1 MNIAYIF
8 FGQVKNFDDRQFY
21 SVQQN
26 ILNQLTGHD
35 IDFFL
40 TTSINDTYFNIRN
53 KQTEDTKK
61 DIDYKS
67 INKFFDFKECF
78 YDNANNYPEQEIC
91 DLAETLLSS
100 GESWTEGSA
109 LNSTINSLKQ
119 LYGLNYFYNHFL
131 QHIDYYDYFIFSR
144 SDLYHV
150 SPIDLNFI
158 NEDKDIWIP
167 FWNNIPQI
175 DYGNFGGLNDRFAV
189 IKTKKTLELY
199 CTRYNKI
206 LKSPQAYHAETYLKQ
221 ILDSQNIKYGKINNF
236 LFEMMRAGGVISDL
250 VGTSK
255 DENMN
260 KNLNNI
266 SNCFYINLDR
276 REDRRNHFI
285 TNTPFFA
292 QRFSAV
298 DAKSA
303 ELNEEIKKL
312 FPKTWNSRKKSE
324 ICCALSHYKL
334 WKKLI
339 EDNSS
344 KNYLILEDDVVFK
357 KGFAEF
363 WNEVFS
369 EFVPNSYNLIYL
381 GGCQPWNKPKYHE
394 AVKRH
399 NDYFYNVKKNDFFSK
414 GDHFWHMTTCSY
426 IISKQAANLMCQHID
441 QFGMDQALDFFMLR
455 FFDNNKFF
463 SAPDSVFHLNPLM
476 ARQLHEENDNTA
488 IDEKSDIRYDESVF
502 EDIKY
507 HQLLDKRKNSFL
519 KSLEIIKKQASK
531 KSIFN
536 IVELGTSRSFISGY
550 IEQDANKWN
559 KHNPQG
565 WDWGAGCFTKFFA
578 ENLKQYK
585 NITIHSVDPCPKA
598 INVSSKICEDNDNV
612 KLYQLKAE
620 DFIRKIDFKIDFLY
634 MDHMESGEES
644 CIVHL
649 NDIKYLIENQKL
661 SSDCAV
667 LHDDVNNNAP
677 ISKSKYSI
685 PFLKDNGYKE
695 IISEYQSLMTP
706 NNNRVIP
713 KIIHQTWKDD
723 HLKKDLENLWT
734 SKNPNYKYN
743 FYNDNDIEKIIKEN
757 FDQRIYKCYKRLIA
771 GAAKADFFRYC
782 IIYLEGG
789 IYCDIDF
796 IPHVGFDDFIS
807 KELEI
812 VVCDDQYGLFNAFI
826 ASKPKHDFFLSLIDK
841 ICNQIDSG
849 LFRNGGFDI
858 VSLCGCGILRDH
870 FVEHFTKNKS
880 PQNKRLILHH
890 NTSTE
895 NKDFIELNG
904 KKLID
909 CQANFQCQK
918 EQFNNNEHY
927 TKIDYLY
934 TEADF
939 NITKIIH
946 QSWKTKDIPYS
957 VYKKE
962 WIDSWKQKNP
972 DWEYKFWTDEDNRNL
987 VEKYYPQYLELYDS
1001 YERPIAKADISRF
1014 FYLHKYGGLYVDLD
1028 FMCLKSLD
1036 QVIDGEKINLG
1047 RQKMK
1052 NELLAQNSVPN
1063 ALMYSP
1069 PGDIFWIQCIEELK
1083 HHKHNQD
1090 GSLKGTEHATGPI
1103 FLGKCIDKF
1112 KPKNLLI
1119 HNETTFYPISWELS
1133 GSSYNGTIKK
1143 EWLDNPKS
1151 EFPNSFAVTYWSGN
1165 WRKNLKENKR
1175 KMIILSDNL
1184 FEEDFIDELFEGIEY
1199 EKAFD
1204 PKMETIQDGS
1214 IIVYSD
1220 IYAKNVDIYPEKYRQ
1235 FFRDRFNQLQEYFA
1249 KCKNCILIHLSDEHC
1264 HAHIDHY
1271 KNFKHVFR
1279 QYYRGDAVA
1288 DNVTFIPLGHKKGFC

>member
-1 MNIAYIF
+1 MKIAYIF

-21 SVQQN
+21 SIQQN
-26 ILNQLTGHD
+26 ILEKLSDHS

-40 TTSINDTYFNIRN
+40 TTSIRDSYFNIRN
-53 KQTEDTKK
+53 KETEDIKQN
-61 DIDYKS
+61 INPKS
-67 INKFFDFKECF
+67 INKFFDFKKIV
-78 YDNANNYPEQEIC
+78 YDNINSYPEKEISDLANN
-91 DLAETLLSS
+91 LLSF
-100 GESWTEGSA
+100 GESWNEGSA
-109 LNSTINSLKQ
+109 LHSTINSLKQ

-131 QHIDYYDYFIFSR
+131 QYIENYDYFIISR
-144 SDLYHV
+144 SDLYHI
-150 SPIDLNFI
+150 SPIDLNFLSE
-158 NEDKDIWIP
+158 NKDIWIP

-394 AVKRH
+394 AVKRY

-426 IISKQAANLMCQHID
+426 IISKQAASLMCQYID
-441 QFGMDQALDFFMLR
+441 QFGMDQPLDFFMLR

-488 IDEKSDIRYDESVF
+488 IDEKSDIRNDESVF
-502 EDIKY
+502 EE
-507 HQLLDKRKNSFL
+507 LD
-519 KSLEIIKKQASK
+519 
-531 KSIFN
+531 
-536 IVELGTSRSFISGY
+536 
-550 IEQDANKWN
+550 
-559 KHNPQG
+559 
-565 WDWGAGCFTKFFA
+565 
-578 ENLKQYK
+578 
-585 NITIHSVDPCPKA
+585 
-598 INVSSKICEDNDNV
+598 
-612 KLYQLKAE
+612 
-620 DFIRKIDFKIDFLY
+620 
-634 MDHMESGEES
+634 
-644 CIVHL
+644 
-649 NDIKYLIENQKL
+649 
-661 SSDCAV
+661 
-667 LHDDVNNNAP
+667 
-677 ISKSKYSI
+677 
-685 PFLKDNGYKE
+685 
-695 IISEYQSLMTP
+695 
-706 NNNRVIP
+706 NNRLIP

-734 SKNPNYKYN
+734 SKNPNYEYN

-1249 KCKNCILIHLSDEHC
+1249 KCKNCILVHLSDEHC
-1264 HAHIDHY
+1264 HAEIDHY

-1279 QYYRGDAVA
+1279 QYYRSDAVA
-1288 DNVTFIPLGHKKGFC
+1288 DNVTFIPLGYKKGFNHE